1 MQYRNTGTYLKS
13 GLLSLA
19 LLLLSTPAVSQELE
33 RVSVVLCQQ
42 SRALTVVHVS
52 PDLTVRLSEHGTVV
66 GHDFVYTMKPGEICG
81 VRIMP
86 IAEAEILVA
95 ALGVSAATS
104 HEAR

>member
-52 PDLTVRLSEHGTVV
+52 PDLTTKLSEYGTVV
-66 GHDFVYTMKPGEICG
+66 GHDFVYTMRPGEICG
-81 VRIMP
+81 VRVMSP
-86 IAEAEILVA
+86 SEAEILVA
-95 ALGVSAATS
+95 ALGVSAATP